1 MSLSLHCSLSSLA
14 LVCAY
19 GVVTSG
25 HTAVPCTAI
34 HFQSFHAVISTEN
47 THVKSE
53 RKVDVNHT
61 LGVSSLNCLYGD
73 LYCRQIDSFCRQK
86 RLAMQEQNFE
96 EKIRQY
102 FISLDLKP
110 GDKIE
115 TEVTLA
121 TRFGTT
127 RYRMRQTLDAMVAA
141 GILERAP
148 KRGTIFKGF
157 DTGSL
162 SEHIKFQFEVS
173 RFDSFEFK
181 EARVLME
188 RAILPLAV
196 RRITPSDIAKAEQT
210 IADMLLHKDDPQK
223 ADTYDRDFHLI
234 IFTACG
240 NHVLSAFSGV
250 IQTLFRD
257 SEYRNKYWSPDYV
270 EKIAAEHRLILQ
282 AVKKGDPLAALAALD
297 AHLGYSKITFM
308 E

>member
-1 MSLSLHCSLSSLA
+1 
-14 LVCAY
+14 
-19 GVVTSG
+19 
-25 HTAVPCTAI
+25 
-34 HFQSFHAVISTEN
+34 
-47 THVKSE
+47 
-53 RKVDVNHT
+53 
-61 LGVSSLNCLYGD
+61 
-73 LYCRQIDSFCRQK
+73 
-86 RLAMQEQNFE
+86 MQEENFTQ
-96 EKIRQY
+96 KIKQY
-102 FISLDLKP
+102 FIALDLKP

-121 TRFGTT
+121 EKFGVT

-196 RRITPSDIAKAEQT
+196 RRITPSGIAKVEQT
-210 IADMLLHKDDPQK
+210 ITDMLMHKHDPQK
-223 ADTYDRDFHLI
+223 ADTYDRDFHLL
-234 IFTACG
+234 IFSACG

-250 IQTLFRD
+250 IQSLFRNSD
-257 SEYRNKYWSPDYV
+257 YRNKYWSPEYV
-270 EKIAAEHRLILQ
+270 EKIASEHHLILQ
-282 AVKKGDPLAALAALD
+282 AIKKGDPLAAVAALD